1 MGNFF
6 GELAKKLAERWVGL
20 LAVPGLLFVSCVWV
34 GLQLGWTH
42 ALDLRLLA
50 SRASMLGTSLS
61 RAPGPAQILVVVA
74 SLLASAGVG
83 LIVQALAGPLRAGWL
98 GRWPTGLRWAARR
111 RTRARTRRWTGL
123 VEHRQELQ
131 RRYPLPERTPEQQH
145 DIDAV
150 AHRINRLSP
159 AKPAR
164 PTWMGDRVAA
174 VEQISLDR
182 YGLDLTFGWP
192 RLWLVLPEHVRTE
205 LTTANGQF
213 AAAVLTG
220 AWALPY
226 LVLGTLWWPA
236 LPAALVTGLSAWT
249 RARTAIAELTDLS
262 ESAVDLHGR
271 ALAVALGTAPADST
285 GPLTPAEGEQVTR
298 RVRKGR

>member
-20 LAVPGLLFVSCVWV
+20 LAVPGLLFVSCAWA
-34 GLQLGWTH
+34 GLRLGWAY

-50 SRASMLGTSLS
+50 SKASALGASLNKAS
-61 RAPGPAQILVVVA
+61 GPAQILAIVA
-74 SLLASAGVG
+74 LLLAAAGVG
-83 LIVQALAGPLRAGWL
+83 LIVQALTAPLRAWWL
-98 GRWPTGLRWAARR
+98 GQWPTGLRWAARW
-111 RTRARTRRWTGL
+111 RTRARAGRWVRL
-123 VEHRQELQ
+123 VEHRQQLQ
-131 RRYPLPERTPEQQH
+131 RRYPLPDRTPEQQH
-145 DIDAV
+145 DVDTI

-164 PTWMGDRVAA
+164 PTWMGDRIAA

-182 YGLDLTFGWP
+182 YGLDLRFGWP
-192 RLWLVLPEHVRTE
+192 RLWLVLPEHIRAE

-213 AAAVLTG
+213 ATTIVTG

-236 LPAALVTGLSAWT
+236 LLIALVTGLSAWT
-249 RARTAIAELTDLS
+249 RARIAIAELTDLS

-271 ALAVALGTAPADST
+271 TLAVALGTAPADST
-285 GPLTPAEGEQVTR
+285 GSLTPAEGQQITR
-298 RVRKGR
+298 QVRKGR

>member
-20 LAVPGLLFVSCVWV
+20 LALPGLLFVACAWV

-50 SRASMLGTSLS
+50 SMASTLGTSLS
-61 RAPGPAQILVVVA
+61 RASGPAQILAVVA
-74 SLLASAGVG
+74 LLLAAAGVG
-83 LIVQALAGPLRAGWL
+83 LIVQALAGLLRAWWL
-98 GRWPTGLRWAARR
+98 GQWPTGLWWAARR
-111 RTRARTRRWTGL
+111 RTRARTRRWTRL

-131 RRYPLPERTPEQQH
+131 QRYPLPERTSEQQH
-145 DIDAV
+145 DIDTV
-150 AHRINRLSP
+150 AHRINRLSL

-174 VEQISLDR
+174 VEQISVDR
-182 YGLDLTFGWP
+182 YGLDLRFGWP
-192 RLWLVLPEHVRTE
+192 RLWLVLPEHVRAE

-213 AAAVLTG
+213 AATIVTG

-226 LVLGTLWWPA
+226 LVLGMLWWPA
-236 LPAALVTGLSAWT
+236 LLIALVTGLSAWT

-262 ESAVDLHGR
+262 EAAVDLHGR
-271 ALAVALGTAPADST
+271 ALAIALGTVPADST
-285 GPLTPAEGEQVTR
+285 GPLTPAEGEQITR
-298 RVRKGR
+298 QVRKGR